1 VAATQVLRAIEGDK
15 EGAHE
20 DDPGKRAQRAVNT
33 RSSLLNMSCL
43 SCSLQKVKQAS
54 ERDFR
59 YQSIMRN
66 LVRRYVTVQ
75 QRRAESQGVTEDDVN
90 EIKQDI
96 SAFRCELVEILKN
109 SGMNTSTASGGA
121 GGAGGKKN
129 RQKERRL
136 MKGFNVAP
144 SIGSNSL
151 TPVNEN
157 SGGFPLDHHGSHE
170 FSALSGLFGPGITP
184 RKQGQP
190 NPNIQHQLS
199 TSQSSFGESINP
211 IHKLSRFA
219 PKFHSKRNGGS
230 HKRKWGNL
238 TRFIALTLLTRRPTL
253 LSRKTLNLRAESNCF
268 GLCSR

>member
-1 VAATQVLRAIEGDK
+1 MHSTMLKIIAN
-15 EGAHE
+15 HF
-20 DDPGKRAQRAVNT
+20 
-33 RSSLLNMSCL
+33 SSFP
-43 SCSLQKVKQAS
+43 QKVKQAS

-144 SIGSNSL
+144 SIGSTSL

-157 SGGFPLDHHGSHE
+157 SSGFPLDQGSNE
-170 FSALSGLFGPGITP
+170 YSALSGLFGPGITP
-184 RKQGQP
+184 RKQVPGQT
-190 NPNIQHQLS
+190 NPLQQQLS

-219 PKFHSKRNGGS
+219 PKFHSKRNGS

-238 TRFIALTLLTRRPTL
+238 SRFIASLTLVSKPFLCTL
-253 LSRKTLNLRAESNCF
+253 INCS
-268 GLCSR
+268 GCTMSHGC

>member
-1 VAATQVLRAIEGDK
+1 MMLKNI
-15 EGAHE
+15 
-20 DDPGKRAQRAVNT
+20 T
-33 RSSLLNMSCL
+33 RRFSSFP
-43 SCSLQKVKQAS
+43 SLQKVKQAS

-109 SGMNTSTASGGA
+109 SGMNTSTASGGP

-157 SGGFPLDHHGSHE
+157 SSGFPSDQQGSNE
-170 FSALSGLFGPGITP
+170 FAALSGLFGPGITP
-184 RKQGQP
+184 RKQVPGQA
-190 NPNIQHQLS
+190 NAMQQQLS

-219 PKFHSKRNGGS
+219 PKFHSKRNSGS

-238 TRFIALTLLTRRPTL
+238 SRFIASLTFIL
-253 LSRKTLNLRAESNCF
+253 
-268 GLCSR
+268 

>member
-1 VAATQVLRAIEGDK
+1 
-15 EGAHE
+15 
-20 DDPGKRAQRAVNT
+20 
-33 RSSLLNMSCL
+33 M
-43 SCSLQKVKQAS
+43 
-54 ERDFR
+54 
-59 YQSIMRN
+59 
-66 LVRRYVTVQ
+66 TVQ

-144 SIGSNSL
+144 TIGSTSL

-157 SGGFPLDHHGSHE
+157 SSGFPLDHHGSPELAH
-170 FSALSGLFGPGITP
+170 LSGLFGPGITP
-184 RKQGQP
+184 RKQA
-190 NPNIQHQLS
+190 NPLQHQLS
-199 TSQSSFGESINP
+199 TSQSSFGESTNP

-230 HKRKWGNL
+230 QKRKWGNL
-238 TRFIALTLLTRRPTL
+238 CRFIASP
-253 LSRKTLNLRAESNCF
+253 SRT
-268 GLCSR
+268 

>member
-1 VAATQVLRAIEGDK
+1 
-15 EGAHE
+15 
-20 DDPGKRAQRAVNT
+20 
-33 RSSLLNMSCL
+33 
-43 SCSLQKVKQAS
+43 VKQAS

-144 SIGSNSL
+144 SIGSASL
-151 TPVNEN
+151 TPVNE
-157 SGGFPLDHHGSHE
+157 SSAGFPTGLDHHGSHE

-238 TRFIALTLLTRRPTL
+238 TRFIALSHT
-253 LSRKTLNLRAESNCF
+253 
-268 GLCSR
+268 